1 MKRTRVNDING
12 DCKANSCLISP
23 VCTIWKTNTASKV
36 LIAAVGSLSLERWRG
51 QAPQTEL
58 QGFEGQLESA
68 DPFQKRK
75 GVHLTWDSWC
85 ADWKPWTFN
94 QKLFPHSTQSLVWR
108 GISCSGDT
116 AKTFSPTGCRE
127 KESEWKKCVDGL
139 CAVEFQFTASVYG
152 SLYSAASSAVSI
164 TVLEHRGNKKLELRL
179 RTRELFVITQQNK
192 CILINSN
199 LGCSWTAEGRYKEQD

>member
-1 MKRTRVNDING
+1 MKRIRVNDING

-51 QAPQTEL
+51 QAPQIEL

-94 QKLFPHSTQSLVWR
+94 QKLFPRSTQSSVWR

-116 AKTFSPTGCRE
+116 ASQNIFPNRMQGERVRVEKVCGWPT
-127 KESEWKKCVDGL
+127 
-139 CAVEFQFTASVYG
+139 
-152 SLYSAASSAVSI
+152 
-164 TVLEHRGNKKLELRL
+164 
-179 RTRELFVITQQNK
+179 
-192 CILINSN
+192 
-199 LGCSWTAEGRYKEQD
+199 CSWVPIHSVCLWKFIFSGIIGCLNYSPRAQGE